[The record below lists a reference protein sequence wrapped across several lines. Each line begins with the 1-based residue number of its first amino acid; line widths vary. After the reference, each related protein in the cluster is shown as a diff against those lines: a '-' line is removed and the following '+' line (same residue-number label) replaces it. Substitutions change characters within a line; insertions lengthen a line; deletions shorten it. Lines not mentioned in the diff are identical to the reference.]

1 MFFLFPSRISSINL
15 CLKWTDLCF
24 ITDSVRT
31 WGPYLYTTV
40 SDKHQTVFFFVCLFL
55 RAMTSLLSPLG
66 SAVLAGRYWPG
77 RRQQRSVGGTEGG
90 GAAAVREG
98 HGALVR
104 GWDGGGAGQYWLG
117 EGGVQRRGRYHTMA
131 RGCFTNSYFHG
142 RTPMESISTTSS
154 LSSQKKNSKK
164 KSSVLL
170 RRISLVRDGTK
181 SSQWAVPRTMS
192 LHQVFHVFFFFQPL
206 RRAADTS
213 PHQTSPPAVA
223 ESADERSNQGE
234 AGNHPRECHLGRS
247 DCFPTPWKH
256 TRCLSTSRFGLI
268 FFFFFLLCVQARRRR
283 CSATWRETSWDRWWT
298 WSTSCWVPEST
309 SPSTTG
315 SWISSWTPWV
325 CAAVRTSKH
334 RRSRR
339 LGLVLLL
346 LLLLTDLNVCRS
358 GAVGE
363 EAEVGGA
370 SWL

>member
-1 MFFLFPSRISSINL
+1 MLFLNVFFLNPSTELQIHRHIRPLHRQSLSQLMNGQIKEKLGIIPEN
-15 CLKWTDLCF
+15 
-24 ITDSVRT
+24 VT
-31 WGPYLYTTV
+31 WGGP
-40 SDKHQTVFFFVCLFL
+40 TVF
-55 RAMTSLLSPLG
+55 
-66 SAVLAGRYWPG
+66 
-77 RRQQRSVGGTEGG
+77 Q
-90 GAAAVREG
+90 
-98 HGALVR
+98 H
-104 GWDGGGAGQYWLG
+104 
-117 EGGVQRRGRYHTMA
+117 A
-131 RGCFTNSYFHG
+131 R
-142 RTPMESISTTSS
+142 
-154 LSSQKKNSKK
+154 
-164 KSSVLL
+164 
-170 RRISLVRDGTK
+170 
-181 SSQWAVPRTMS
+181 
-192 LHQVFHVFFFFQPL
+192 
-206 RRAADTS
+206 
-213 PHQTSPPAVA
+213 
-223 ESADERSNQGE
+223 
-234 AGNHPRECHLGRS
+234 
-247 DCFPTPWKH
+247 PWKQ

-268 FFFFFLLCVQARRRR
+268 LFFFSLCVQARRRR